1 MFFYQFVAAG
11 GFQVFAHHF
20 SYQLFETDFWGP
32 SEFLLCFGGVSE
44 KGVYLCGAEIAVVD
58 CYDAVSIG
66 VIALFF
72 NTTSLASLFPEQIMT
87 RACLAP
93 QS

>member
-1 MFFYQFVAAG
+1 MFFYEVVAAG
-11 GFQVFAHHF
+11 GFEVFAHHF
-20 SYQLFETDFWGP
+20 GYKLFETDFWGL

-58 CYDAVSIG
+58 CYDAVSIV

-72 NTTSLASLFPEQIMT
+72 NTTSLP
-87 RACLAP
+87 
-93 QS
+93 